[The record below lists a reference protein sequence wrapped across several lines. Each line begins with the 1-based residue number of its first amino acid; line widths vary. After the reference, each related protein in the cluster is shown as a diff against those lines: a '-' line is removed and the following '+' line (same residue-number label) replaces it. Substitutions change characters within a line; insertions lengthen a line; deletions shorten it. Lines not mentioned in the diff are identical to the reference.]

1 MVCSRE
7 RDDRKDDV
15 FSSLF
20 KILKHPK
27 YHQYDYVSIVPTKY
41 FLRLTKILIVSRH
54 CTALVAGAVRVA
66 ISRASGTAFAWA
78 GQQRLAVP
86 VTIGVF

>member
-7 RDDRKDDV
+7 SDDRKDDV
-15 FSSLF
+15 FLSVI

-27 YHQYDYVSIVPTKY
+27 YHQYDYISIVPTKY
-41 FLRLTKILIVSRH
+41 FLRLTKIVSRH